1 MRNFNVTKEYNRNEF
16 KNFLQDFLS
25 DDYTTTE
32 EQVFFDS
39 ANIDAGYKLGES
51 EKLDLTVYEFVIKSS
66 HDPRVTVT
74 KEVCTFMKKYS
85 CKSNMLASFYSEKN
99 PQWRLSL
106 ITTDFKYENGKIQS
120 LYSNPRRYSFLLGP
134 ECKAHT
140 PETMFAKQVSDTDDL
155 KKRFSVDVVTKEFYK
170 DLFNWYEWAST
181 LVEFPQGD
189 TTKDKN
195 GNFNIKLSKDNN
207 SLNLIRLI
215 TRLMFVWF
223 IKQKDLIPSW
233 IFDINELK
241 NILVDFDPNNKKSGN
256 YYNAIIQNLFFA
268 TLNRK
273 IEDRAFADDKNER
286 FNKQF
291 GVKNY
296 YRDNCKKTFFKKTNK
311 EIIDYFKS
319 VPFLNGGL
327 FECLD
332 TLKDD
337 ENKQKNIEVFRDG
350 FSREPDWMAFIPNHL
365 FWQEDD
371 GEHEGLI
378 HILNRYN
385 FTVEENT
392 PSDVQI
398 ALDPELLGKVFEN
411 LLGTYNPETSE
422 TARKDSGSFYTP
434 REIVDFMVDESLK
447 AYLLQNVKGITDE
460 QTKILFDDNADSYDE
475 RNKEAI
481 ITAVRNVKI
490 LDPACGSGAFPMGA
504 LHRMVQLVKK
514 CDGIKDDEKSVYQLK
529 LSLIENCLYGV
540 DIQPIAV
547 QICKLRFFIS
557 LICEEKQN
565 KSVKEN
571 YGISH
576 LPNLET
582 KFVAANTLIGLKKE
596 ETMML
601 DIVNEPLSQRKKE
614 LSSIRAEHFKAS
626 TPKEKYEC
634 RKRDR
639 EKRQEII
646 DILER
651 QVLTTN
657 PILVETLENDI
668 KNIESKLNEL
678 PVVMID
684 GQAEQT
690 LFESEPKT
698 LSKKDKNETERK
710 RLQKQL
716 KDKRN
721 ELESAKSK
729 KSLDEH
735 TAQYLREL
743 AEWDPYDQN
752 AVSTFFN
759 PEWMFNVKDGF
770 NIVIGNPPYIST
782 KGIPSEVKK
791 MYESE
796 FGFSDDT
803 YNLFTFKGLQLAK
816 KKGTLT
822 YIIPKT
828 FWTTQTK
835 RKMRDLILGKNIK
848 YIFDTGNPFEDV
860 MVDSCI
866 IHIENSEFNDS
877 DKIKFLDGSS
887 GFANL
892 LRYEVPQNI
901 FIQTQNSVIF
911 KPTEYNMKIY
921 NLYGKKVKELYD
933 RWWDKIETSKKI
945 SENAA
950 ELKRYRDSLKPG
962 DIALLGC
969 LTEGGVGLQTGDNGK
984 YIAVRKSTK
993 WAANVLAER
1002 PYKLMK
1008 AMQAEPKLA
1017 KELGNIYPKEYL
1029 ASLSEIE
1036 IAEKFDSLKEKYG
1049 RNIFGKGFI
1058 YRIIDDNEIA
1068 DVETLTD
1075 DEKINGIDKKKKF
1088 YVPYDKGDKDGNRW
1102 YLETPFA
1109 IAWSKENVRFLK
1121 TDTRARYQG
1130 YTFFFKEG
1138 FCWTD
1143 VNSTY
1148 LKSRLKKNGVFDVLS
1163 MSLFSLFP
1171 LFSNWYYVCLIN
1183 SKLISVYVANFINN
1197 TSHFQINDAR
1207 QLPIIIPEKD
1217 TLKRLE
1223 NLFNRAV
1230 KIKKSC
1236 PMKQLLMKFKQK

>member
-1 MRNFNVTKEYNRNEF
+1 
-16 KNFLQDFLS
+16 
-25 DDYTTTE
+25 
-32 EQVFFDS
+32 
-39 ANIDAGYKLGES
+39 
-51 EKLDLTVYEFVIKSS
+51 
-66 HDPRVTVT
+66 
-74 KEVCTFMKKYS
+74 
-85 CKSNMLASFYSEKN
+85 
-99 PQWRLSL
+99 
-106 ITTDFKYENGKIQS
+106 
-120 LYSNPRRYSFLLGP
+120 
-134 ECKAHT
+134 
-140 PETMFAKQVSDTDDL
+140 
-155 KKRFSVDVVTKEFYK
+155 
-170 DLFNWYEWAST
+170 
-181 LVEFPQGD
+181 
-189 TTKDKN
+189 
-195 GNFNIKLSKDNN
+195 
-207 SLNLIRLI
+207 
-215 TRLMFVWF
+215 
-223 IKQKDLIPSW
+223 
-233 IFDINELK
+233 
-241 NILVDFDPNNKKSGN
+241 
-256 YYNAIIQNLFFA
+256 
-268 TLNRK
+268 
-273 IEDRAFADDKNER
+273 RAFADDTSER

-447 AYLLQNVKGITDE
+447 TYLLQNVQGFTDKQAE
-460 QTKILFDDNADSYDE
+460 MLFNDAVDLYTENN
-475 RNKEAI
+475 NKEIVNAI
-481 ITAVRNVKI
+481 KTVKI
-490 LDPACGSGAFPMGA
+490 LDPACGSGAFPMGM
-504 LHRMVQLVKK
+504 LHKMIQIVKK
-514 CDGIKDDEKSVYQLK
+514 CGGVKDDEKLIYQLK
-529 LSLIENCLYGV
+529 LALIENCLYGV

-626 TPKEKYEC
+626 TAKEKYEC

-657 PILVETLENDI
+657 PILIETLENDI

-716 KDKRN
+716 KDKRK

-782 KGIPSEVKK
+782 KGIPSEAKK

-803 YNLFTFKGLQLAK
+803 YNLFTFKGLE
-816 KKGTLT
+816 LT
-822 YIIPKT
+822 KEYGSLNYIIPKT

-835 RKMRDLILGKNIK
+835 RKMRDLILSKNIS
-848 YIFDTGNPFEDV
+848 YIFDTANPFYDV
-860 MVDSCI
+860 MVDTCI
-866 IHIENSEFNDS
+866 IQIENTKFNGS
-877 DKIKFLDGSS
+877 NKIKFLDGNKT
-887 GFANL
+887 GDL
-892 LRYEVPQNI
+892 TKRLRYEVSQSV
-901 FIQTQNSVIF
+901 FLETQNSVIF
-911 KPTEYNMKIY
+911 KPTDYNMKIH
-921 NLYGKKVKELYD
+921 NLYGKKVKELYEQ
-933 RWWDKIETSKKI
+933 WWDKIETSKKI

-950 ELKRYRDSLKPG
+950 ELKKYRESLKPG

-969 LTEGGVGLQTGDNGK
+969 LTEGGVGLQTGNNGM
-984 YIAVRKSTK
+984 YIAVRKKTK
-993 WAANVLAER
+993 WAKNILISR
-1002 PYKLMK
+1002 PKKLMK
-1008 AMQAEPKLA
+1008 AMKEKPELA
-1017 KELGNIYPKEYL
+1017 KELGNINAKEYL
-1029 ASLSEIE
+1029 ATLSEGE
-1036 IAEKFDSLKEKYG
+1036 IAEKFDSIKEKYG
-1049 RNIFGKGFI
+1049 RDIFGQGYI
-1058 YRIIDDNEIA
+1058 YKLIDDDEIA
-1068 DVETLTD
+1068 DVDKLTD
-1075 DEKINGIDKKKKF
+1075 DEKENGIDPKKKF

-1121 TDTRARYQG
+1121 TDPRARYQG

-1138 FCWTD
+1138 FCWSDINTTLLKCRIKMKTIND
-1143 VNSTY
+1143 V
-1148 LKSRLKKNGVFDVLS
+1148 KS
-1163 MSLFSLFP
+1163 MSLYSL
-1171 LFSNWYYVCLIN
+1171 SNKVPTFYFVCLIN
-1183 SKLISVYVANFINN
+1183 SNFISLYVDTFINN
-1197 TSHFQINDAR
+1197 TQTFQVNDAR
-1207 QLPIIIPEKD
+1207 QLPIIVPEKSVLD
-1217 TLKRLE
+1217 KFESIFNNTIQMKKNLSSFKIDLE
-1223 NLFNRAV
+1223 KMQLEIDNLVNELYN
-1230 KIKKSC
+1230 I
-1236 PMKQLLMKFKQK
+1236 

>member
-1 MRNFNVTKEYNRNEF
+1 
-16 KNFLQDFLS
+16 
-25 DDYTTTE
+25 
-32 EQVFFDS
+32 
-39 ANIDAGYKLGES
+39 
-51 EKLDLTVYEFVIKSS
+51 
-66 HDPRVTVT
+66 
-74 KEVCTFMKKYS
+74 
-85 CKSNMLASFYSEKN
+85 
-99 PQWRLSL
+99 
-106 ITTDFKYENGKIQS
+106 
-120 LYSNPRRYSFLLGP
+120 
-134 ECKAHT
+134 
-140 PETMFAKQVSDTDDL
+140 
-155 KKRFSVDVVTKEFYK
+155 
-170 DLFNWYEWAST
+170 
-181 LVEFPQGD
+181 
-189 TTKDKN
+189 
-195 GNFNIKLSKDNN
+195 
-207 SLNLIRLI
+207 
-215 TRLMFVWF
+215 
-223 IKQKDLIPSW
+223 
-233 IFDINELK
+233 
-241 NILVDFDPNNKKSGN
+241 
-256 YYNAIIQNLFFA
+256 
-268 TLNRK
+268 
-273 IEDRAFADDKNER
+273 
-286 FNKQF
+286 
-291 GVKNY
+291 
-296 YRDNCKKTFFKKTNK
+296 
-311 EIIDYFKS
+311 
-319 VPFLNGGL
+319 
-327 FECLD
+327 
-332 TLKDD
+332 
-337 ENKQKNIEVFRDG
+337 
-350 FSREPDWMAFIPNHL
+350 
-365 FWQEDD
+365 
-371 GEHEGLI
+371 
-378 HILNRYN
+378 
-385 FTVEENT
+385 
-392 PSDVQI
+392 
-398 ALDPELLGKVFEN
+398 
-411 LLGTYNPETSE
+411 
-422 TARKDSGSFYTP
+422 
-434 REIVDFMVDESLK
+434 MVDESLK

-504 LHRMVQLVKK
+504 LHRMVQLIQK

-626 TPKEKYEC
+626 TAKEKYEC

-646 DILER
+646 DILEQ

-657 PILVETLENDI
+657 PILVQALENDI

-716 KDKRN
+716 KDKRK

-782 KGIPSEVKK
+782 KGIPSEAKK

-835 RKMRDLILGKNIK
+835 RKMRDLILSKNIS
-848 YIFDTGNPFEDV
+848 YIFDTANPFYDV
-860 MVDSCI
+860 MVDTCI
-866 IHIENSEFNDS
+866 IQIENIEFNGS
-877 DKIKFLDGSS
+877 NKIKFLDG
-887 GFANL
+887 NDDL
-892 LRYEVPQNI
+892 TKPVCYEVAQNV
-901 FIQTQNSVIF
+901 FLETQNSVIF
-911 KPTEYNMKIY
+911 KPTDYNMKIH
-921 NLYGKKVKELYD
+921 NLYGKKIKKLYD
-933 RWWDKIETSKKI
+933 QWWDRIETSKKI

-950 ELKRYRDSLKPG
+950 ELKKYRESLKPG

-969 LTEGGVGLQTGDNGK
+969 LTEGGQGLATANNGK
-984 YIAVRKSTK
+984 YIAVRKKTK
-993 WAANVLAER
+993 WA
-1002 PYKLMK
+1002 K
-1008 AMQAEPKLA
+1008 
-1017 KELGNIYPKEYL
+1017 NI
-1029 ASLSEIE
+1029 
-1036 IAEKFDSLKEKYG
+1036 
-1049 RNIFGKGFI
+1049 
-1058 YRIIDDNEIA
+1058 
-1068 DVETLTD
+1068 
-1075 DEKINGIDKKKKF
+1075 
-1088 YVPYDKGDKDGNRW
+1088 
-1102 YLETPFA
+1102 
-1109 IAWSKENVRFLK
+1109 
-1121 TDTRARYQG
+1121 
-1130 YTFFFKEG
+1130 
-1138 FCWTD
+1138 
-1143 VNSTY
+1143 
-1148 LKSRLKKNGVFDVLS
+1148 
-1163 MSLFSLFP
+1163 
-1171 LFSNWYYVCLIN
+1171 
-1183 SKLISVYVANFINN
+1183 LIS
-1197 TSHFQINDAR
+1197 R
-1207 QLPIIIPEKD
+1207 PK
-1217 TLKRLE
+1217 
-1223 NLFNRAV
+1223 NLW
-1230 KIKKSC
+1230 K
-1236 PMKQLLMKFKQK
+1236 P